1 MHNFSLVLEIIIR
14 WTIELLLLNFIVRKQ
29 RAVVSIWG
37 WIWFAKGWIWI
48 ANRTHEIVDR
58 WTIKS
63 STRKR
68 GGDLTF
74 SSITIV
80 TIRFPI
86 CKFGENNHCLYL
98 HAIVCLQIPI
108 NQYSWRQFQSCF
120 RLTLAINYSAG
131 NYEANPQSL

>member
-1 MHNFSLVLEIIIR
+1 M
-14 WTIELLLLNFIVRKQ
+14 LLFEFYCTRKQ
-29 RAVVSIWG
+29 RAAVSILG
-37 WIWFAKGWIWI
+37 
-48 ANRTHEIVDR
+48 VDLILQKVVNSDCEPYVR
-58 WTIKS
+58 IDERLNHPLAS
-63 STRKR
+63 AGS
-68 GGDLTF
+68 DLTF

-86 CKFGENNHCLYL
+86 CEFGENNHCLYL

-131 NYEANPQSL
+131 NYEANPQPL